1 MNNNTPQ
8 SHPVLGD
15 VERMIH
21 LETELTKFNNERS
34 LYLAESR
41 LTVTQIGG
49 TTLLSDELSPQSS
62 YYNRVIGFGPADLD
76 QLSEILGIYAAAGID
91 PCFDMSPDR
100 QTGEVAE
107 ALAAQGFVP
116 RLQLAFLKNECN
128 GEDLGRKPAEG
139 LAPHTEIEISR
150 ISDEEEAHSFIRLI
164 ERSRGGDSPA
174 LDEAIVQRKSR
185 YFYREDFQN
194 FVVFIGG
201 EPAGMGSMF
210 IRGDT
215 GYLANDFTF
224 PDYRRRGVQTA
235 LVRHRLQT
243 AAALGLKRVYTDVE
257 FASASHSNM
266 LKGGFELVYLNAF
279 WMKTALPQ

>member
-41 LTVTQIGG
+41 LAVTQIGG

-76 QLSEILGIYAAAGID
+76 RLSEILGIYAAAGID

-116 RLQLAFLKNECN
+116 RLQLAFLKNERN
-128 GEDLGRKPAEG
+128 GEDLGRELAEG
-139 LAPHTEIEISR
+139 FAPHAELEISR
-150 ISDEEEAHSFIRLI
+150 ISDEEEALSFIRLI
-164 ERSRGGDSPA
+164 ERSRGGDFPA

-185 YFYREDFQN
+185 YFYRKDFQN

-224 PDYRRRGVQTA
+224 PDYRRLGVQTA
-235 LVRHRLQT
+235 LIRHRLQT

-266 LKGGFELVYLNAF
+266 VKGGFELVYLNAF